1 MNRKKDRTQE
11 HKCTSAQVHRN
22 TSNLCPV
29 PLSRF
34 IGMLCV
40 CLGLITASIAS
51 ADTSSTRYKEY
62 EVKAAFI
69 FNFLKFIDWPQEKTA
84 GNNNQ
89 IVIGIIGEDPFGPA
103 ADIFK
108 DKSVEE
114 HKLVVKRFEGAEQ
127 IKKLPEKDRNER
139 LDALKRCHLLFIC
152 QSEQKQVGDIIE
164 IVRNSSVLTVADA
177 DGFIEA
183 GGIINLFTEDNKIR
197 FDINQGAAEK
207 AGLKI
212 RSQLL
217 RLAKRVVTESPA
229 AKNAA
234 KQEGN

>member
-22 TSNLCPV
+22 TSGLCPV

-51 ADTSSTRYKEY
+51 ADTSSARFKEY

-69 FNFLKFIDWPQEKTA
+69 FNFLKFIDWPQEKT
-84 GNNNQ
+84 GGDNNQ

-114 HKLVVKRFEGAEQ
+114 HKLVIKRFESFEQ
-127 IKKLPEKDRNER
+127 WKKMEEKSKKAR
-139 LDALKRCHLLFIC
+139 LEELKSCHLLFIC
-152 QSEQKQVGDIIE
+152 PSEQKQIRDIIE
-164 IVRNSSVLTVADA
+164 IVHNSSVLTVADA
-177 DGFIEA
+177 DGFIEV
-183 GGIINLFTEDNKIR
+183 GGMINFFTEDNKIR

-217 RLAKRVVTESPA
+217 RLAKRVVMQSPA
-229 AKNAA
+229 AKTEA
-234 KQEGN
+234 KQESN

>member
-1 MNRKKDRTQE
+1 M
-11 HKCTSAQVHRN
+11 
-22 TSNLCPV
+22 
-29 PLSRF
+29 
-34 IGMLCV
+34 
-40 CLGLITASIAS
+40 GLIVTQMAS
-51 ADTSSTRYKEY
+51 ADTSSAKFKEY
-62 EVKAAFI
+62 EVKAAFV

-84 GNNNQ
+84 GNNSQ

-108 DKSVEE
+108 DKSIEE
-114 HKLVVKRFEGAEQ
+114 HKLVVKRFEGIEQ
-127 IKKLPEKDRNER
+127 IKKMPEKDKNER
-139 LDALKRCHLLFIC
+139 LDALKHCHLLFIC
-152 QSEQKQVGDIIE
+152 QSEQKHVRDIIE

-183 GGIINLFTEDNKIR
+183 GGIINFFTEDNKIR

-207 AGLKI
+207 TGLKI

-229 AKNAA
+229 AK
-234 KQEGN
+234 QEGN

>member
-1 MNRKKDRTQE
+1 MNRQRHTNVTGTRPRPAGPTASTIGCLLGIVIVLLTLFMPSDVYSDA
-11 HKCTSAQVHRN
+11 TSAK
-22 TSNLCPV
+22 
-29 PLSRF
+29 
-34 IGMLCV
+34 
-40 CLGLITASIAS
+40 
-51 ADTSSTRYKEY
+51 YKEY

-84 GNNNQ
+84 GNNSQ
-89 IVIGIIGEDPFGPA
+89 IVIGIIGEDPFGPG

-108 DKSVEE
+108 DKSIEE
-114 HKLVVKRFEGAEQ
+114 HKLLVKRFEGIEQ
-127 IKKLPEKDRNER
+127 IKKMPEKDRNEQME
-139 LDALKRCHLLFIC
+139 ALKRCHLLFIC
-152 QSEQKQVGDIIE
+152 QSEQKQVRDIIE

-183 GGIINLFTEDNKIR
+183 GGIINFFTEDNKIR

-207 AGLKI
+207 TGLKI